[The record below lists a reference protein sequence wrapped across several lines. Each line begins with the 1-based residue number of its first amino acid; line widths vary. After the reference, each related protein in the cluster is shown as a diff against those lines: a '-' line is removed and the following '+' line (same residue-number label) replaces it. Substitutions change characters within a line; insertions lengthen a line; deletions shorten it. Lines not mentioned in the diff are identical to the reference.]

1 MKINNFGDPVRVRCE
16 LGFPDKDGKVE
27 SVSHED
33 VKRELQSISDRYGNN
48 NVLIEFSA
56 EAGRA
61 FFGNLTKE
69 EIDLTSEEYKKEM
82 EERSARI
89 KPYLKPARKLHRI
102 IPNIKTND
110 KLEKSLKGAD
120 EQTSDAAYY
129 VIYHNFLPHN
139 IGDMTEN
146 ERQELISVG
155 LEEAKYLSER
165 LDAEKAGLFMEA
177 MTTIA
182 KYGMNGKTAA
192 DGKVTYDIRKGTM
205 TGEPDDNLS
214 SSQELM
220 KKIAPDQY
228 QLYDLMMNEA
238 IMKND
243 NALLLKAF
251 KFAIE
256 WEMNAYKTNPQPFE
270 DLKKEQLDWVNGVN
284 NTQLKYD
291 YANADR
297 TDLQTF
303 IDSMMLQRN
312 KLSDTYLLDNLNA
325 FAEFF
330 QK

>member
-1 MKINNFGDPVRVRCE
+1 MQINHFDNIVRVRCE

-33 VKRELQSISDRYGNN
+33 VRRELQSISDRYGSN
-48 NVLIEFSA
+48 NVMIEFSA

-61 FFGNLTKE
+61 FFGNLVKE
-69 EIDLTSEEYKKEM
+69 KIDFTSEQYKKEL
-82 EERSARI
+82 EKRSARI
-89 KPYLKPARKLHRI
+89 EPYLKPARKRHYL

-139 IGDMTEN
+139 IGDLTEE

-165 LDAEKAGLFMEA
+165 LDADKSGLFMEA

-182 KYGMNGKTAA
+182 KYGMNGKTDA
-192 DGKVTYDIRKGTM
+192 DGKVTYDIRQGSM
-205 TGEPDDNLS
+205 VGAPDDYMS
-214 SSQELM
+214 SWEMMQ
-220 KKIAPDQY
+220 KIAPDQY
-228 QLYDLMMNEA
+228 QLYDSMMNEA
-238 IMKND
+238 LKKKD

-251 KFAIE
+251 KAAIE
-256 WEMNAYKTNPQPFE
+256 WEMNAYKTNPKPFE
-270 DLKKEQLDWVNGVN
+270 DVKKEQLDWVNSMN

-303 IDSMMLQRN
+303 MDSMMLQRN
-312 KLSDTYLLDNLNA
+312 KLDYTYLFDNLNA
-325 FAEFF
+325 FANFF
-330 QK
+330 RE

>member
-1 MKINNFGDPVRVRCE
+1 MQINHFDNTVRVRCE

-33 VKRELQSISDRYGNN
+33 VKGELQAISDRYGNN
-48 NVLIEFSA
+48 NVIVEFSD
-56 EAGRA
+56 EAKRA
-61 FFGNLTKE
+61 LNANLCKE
-69 EIDLTSEEYKKEM
+69 KIDLTNEQYKKEL

-139 IGDMTEN
+139 IGDMTEE

-155 LEEAKYLSER
+155 LEETKYLSER
-165 LDAEKAGLFMEA
+165 LDTAKAELFMDA

-182 KYGMNGKTAA
+182 KYGMNGKTDA
-192 DGKVTYDIRKGTM
+192 DGNVTYDIRWGSVV
-205 TGEPDDNLS
+205 GAPDDHISLGEMM
-214 SSQELM
+214 QKL
-220 KKIAPDQY
+220 APDQY
-228 QLYDLMMNEA
+228 QLYDSMMNEA
-238 IMKND
+238 IKKND
-243 NALLLKAF
+243 NSLLLKAT

-256 WEMNAYKTNPQPFE
+256 WEMNAFKANPKPFE
-270 DLKKEQLDWVNGVN
+270 AIKQEQLDWVNSMN

-297 TDLQTF
+297 TDLPTF
-303 IDSMMLQRN
+303 MESMMLQRN
-312 KLSDTYLLDNLNA
+312 KLSYTYLFENLNA
-325 FAEFF
+325 FANFF
-330 QK
+330 KE

>member
-1 MKINNFGDPVRVRCE
+1 MKINNSDNIVRVRCE

-33 VKRELQSISDRYGNN
+33 VKRELQSISDRYGSN
-48 NVLIEFSA
+48 NVLIELSA

-61 FFGNLTKE
+61 LWGNLTKE
-69 EIDLTSEEYKKEM
+69 EIDLTSEQYKKEM

-89 KPYLKPARKLHRI
+89 EPYLKPARKRHYL

-139 IGDMTEN
+139 IGDLTED

-182 KYGMNGKTAA
+182 KYGMNGKTDA
-192 DGKVTYDIRKGTM
+192 DGKVTYDIRWGSVA
-205 TGEPDDNLS
+205 GAPDDYMS
-214 SSQELM
+214 SWEMM

-228 QLYDLMMNEA
+228 QLYDSMMNEA
-238 IMKND
+238 IKKKD

-251 KFAIE
+251 KAAIE
-256 WEMNAYKTNPQPFE
+256 WEINAYKTNPKPFE
-270 DLKKEQLDWVNGVN
+270 DVKKEQLDWVNSMN

-291 YANADR
+291 YVNADR

-303 IDSMMLQRN
+303 MDSMMLQRN
-312 KLSDTYLLDNLNA
+312 KLDYTYLLDNLNA
-325 FAEFF
+325 FANFF
-330 QK
+330 RE